1 MSTKNFDLLT
11 LTDDLVLPKIHTQHD
26 PTIVLSAQ
34 EKLVHDLELMTSDEL
49 NEILKSSSEDNEEQT
64 TEPVLTPDEQVI
76 NEMVQG
82 LCTKKQKTTFVKIIA
97 RYIR

>member
-1 MSTKNFDLLT
+1 MSIKNFNLLA
-11 LTDDLVLPKIHTQHD
+11 LTDDLVLPKIQTQHD
-26 PTIVLSAQ
+26 PSAIISAQ
-34 EKLVHDLELMTSDEL
+34 EKLVHDLELMTNEEL
-49 NEILKSSSEDNEEQT
+49 NEILKSSPDENEEQT
-64 TEPVLTPDEQVI
+64 SEPDLTPDEQVI